1 MYLEINVRD
10 HCKIVEVWLSNS
22 EKQDELLR
30 ERLKPLYQKYK
41 AQKYLVAVF
50 ESGDRDLADATSDL
64 LCYNRKRLAEME
76 VQRQRQEMSAG
87 MQM

>member
-1 MYLEINVRD
+1 MEINVRD

-22 EKQDELLR
+22 EKRDELLR

-50 ESGDRDLADATSDL
+50 ESGERDLADATSDL

-76 VQRQRQEMSAG
+76 VQRQEMNAG

>member
-1 MYLEINVRD
+1 MEINVRD
-10 HCKIVEVWLSNS
+10 YCKIVEVWLSNS
-22 EKQDELLR
+22 EKRDEFLR
-30 ERLKPLYQKYK
+30 ERLKPLYQKYN

-64 LCYNRKRLAEME
+64 LCYNRKRSAELE
-76 VQRQRQEMSAG
+76 VQRQRQEMNAG

>member
-1 MYLEINVRD
+1 MEISVRD

-22 EKQDELLR
+22 EKRDEFLR

-76 VQRQRQEMSAG
+76 VQRQRQEMNAG

>member
-1 MYLEINVRD
+1 MEINVRD

-22 EKQDELLR
+22 EKRDELLR
-30 ERLKPLYQKYK
+30 ERLKPLYQKYM

-50 ESGDRDLADATSDL
+50 VSGDRDLADATSDL